1 MKIIEVFRNRL
12 VLIIIQTLI
21 LNLIV
26 LFFGYKINLNFDIET
41 GYEQKV
47 IIQFLANYVFFDMLS
62 GLFFIYLI
70 WILVSLIPIFIYNDF
85 KKSYSTNLLTFFFP
99 NFFLYVFLSRYSP
112 LYFDFNFPFHLMHT
126 IIHGFVLVCLS
137 IGLSFVLKKIL
148 KSKIS
153 DQIEELQ
160 IIASKSKVICP
171 KCGIEFES
179 LPKFCYNC
187 NTEIKVI
194 EDKTEK

>member
-26 LFFGYKINLNFDIET
+26 LFFGYKFNLNFDIET
-41 GYEQKV
+41 GSEQKV
-47 IIQFLANYVFFDMLS
+47 IIQFLANYVFFDMEP

-85 KKSYSTNLLTFFFP
+85 KKSYTTNLLTFFFP

-112 LYFDFNFPFHLMHT
+112 VYFDSKFSFHFMHT
-126 IIHGFVLVCLS
+126 IILGIALVSLS
-137 IGLSFVLKKIL
+137 IGFSLVLKKIL
-148 KSKIS
+148 QSKIK
-153 DQIEELQ
+153 DQMEELHT
-160 IIASKSKVICP
+160 IASKSKYACP
-171 KCGIEFES
+171 KCGVEFDS
-179 LPKFCYNC
+179 FPKFCYNC
-187 NTEIKVI
+187 NTELKII
-194 EDKTEK
+194 EDNQE